1 MTKIRK
7 PVPQPWAVD
16 PRYLAGIVK
25 RSVPTV
31 SLVLAKKID
40 PFGWQGG
47 HELPCP
53 RVSSR
58 EIGINLGQH
67 FLNNGFFHHHMLGD
81 KGLEARRWFFKK
93 KTLIG
98 FAVGEVKLIRLC

>member
-1 MTKIRK
+1 MRNSISEPR
-7 PVPQPWAVD
+7 AVD

-31 SLVLAKKID
+31 SLVLAKKIN
-40 PFGWQGG
+40 PFGWQGT

-58 EIGINLGQH
+58 EIGSNLGQH
-67 FLNNGFFHHHMLGD
+67 FLNDGFLHHHMLGD
-81 KGLEARRWFFKK
+81 KRLEASRWFLTE

-98 FAVGEVKLIRLC
+98 FTVR